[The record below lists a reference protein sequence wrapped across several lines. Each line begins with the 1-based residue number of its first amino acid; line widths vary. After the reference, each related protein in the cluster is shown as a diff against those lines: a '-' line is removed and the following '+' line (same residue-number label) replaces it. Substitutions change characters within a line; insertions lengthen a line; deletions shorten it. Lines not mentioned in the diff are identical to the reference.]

1 MDGVQQHHELLQKL
15 HVGIVVHASDTR
27 ILFSN
32 RRAAALLGL
41 SEDQMQG
48 KVALDPAWC
57 FVNEAGE
64 TISPADY
71 PVCRVINTR
80 EPLID
85 HVFGIKQ
92 SEHHPIVWVSVSAFP
107 EFDVLGELKEVVVN
121 FYEISQLKKVEQ
133 ALKERATQLEF
144 VLEGAEL
151 GFWDWNI
158 ATGVVER
165 NRQWAEMLGYSYQEI
180 QLTAQQWSDFVHPD
194 DREMAWQS
202 INAVLQGNSPIHKL
216 EYRMLHKDGGVRWIL
231 DQAKVMQRDTQGKPL
246 RMCGTHA
253 DVTERKL
260 LEQAVTRQAQ
270 IDYLTGVFNRW
281 HFMEKAELEFG
292 RAVRYGNELSIL
304 MMDID
309 FFKHINDRHG
319 HKVGDSVLKKLAEV
333 CLQTLRAVD
342 IFGRLGGEEFA
353 VLLPDTDI
361 RAAAEVAERL
371 REAIAHAQVP
381 LAGGQMLQFSASIGV
396 SSMSSCDDNIDML
409 LNIADT
415 ALYEAKNSG
424 RNNVRV
430 AFH

>member
-1 MDGVQQHHELLQKL
+1 MEGVEQHHELLQKL
-15 HVGIVVHASDTR
+15 HVGIVVHAPDTR

-64 TISPADY
+64 TIYSADY
-71 PVCRVINTR
+71 PVCRVINR
-80 EPLID
+80 CKPLMD

-107 EFDVLGELKEVVVN
+107 EFDALGELKEVVVN
-121 FYEISQLKKVEQ
+121 FYEISQIKKVEQ

-165 NRQWAEMLGYSYQEI
+165 NRQWAEMLGYSHREI
-180 QLTAQQWSDFVHPD
+180 QLTTQQWSDFVHPD

-216 EYRMLHKDGGVRWIL
+216 EYRMLHKDGSVRWIL

-292 RAVRYGNELSIL
+292 RAVRYGNELSVL

-415 ALYEAKNSG
+415 ALYEVKNSG

-430 AFH
+430 TFH